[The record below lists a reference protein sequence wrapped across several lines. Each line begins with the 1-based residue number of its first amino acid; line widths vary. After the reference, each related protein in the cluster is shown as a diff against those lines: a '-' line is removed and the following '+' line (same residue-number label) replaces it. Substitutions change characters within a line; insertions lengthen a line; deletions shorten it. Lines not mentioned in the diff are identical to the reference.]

1 MLLHLEDARAACAR
15 HTQHVVSAF
24 RSSAVGGTLVW
35 LLVVV
40 LIGAIDL
47 STGPEYGF
55 GFFYLFAVVP
65 AAWLLGRWPGIAIAI
80 ASGTAW
86 FLADAIERRSTAL
99 GPVLWNAS
107 SRTFLFIAA
116 AVLVDV
122 VHRERERLRAL
133 DRQRSHF
140 QRVLEHELAGP
151 GQVLARGLRALEE
164 KGGATPAELRP
175 LVERAQDLE
184 FLSRDFVSLGQL
196 QSGELWLQHRS
207 VDLREIVEDLRA
219 RATEGGP
226 RIPITLSSGSFR
238 LEGDEA
244 RLRQAI
250 TSLLSEARTAA
261 KASDVSLDLRRD
273 GDRAK
278 LTITGGVGPF
288 LALPPDDQGSVGLEL
303 ARMIIEGHGGRLDHR
318 REAVSRAVR
327 FVVELPVS

>member
-1 MLLHLEDARAACAR
+1 MA
-15 HTQHVVSAF
+15 T
-24 RSSAVGGTLVW
+24 RSGASAVGGTLLW
-35 LLVVV
+35 LLVVL

-55 GFFYLFAVVP
+55 GFFYLVAVVP
-65 AAWLLGRWPGIAIAI
+65 AAWLLGRWPGAAIAL
-80 ASGTAW
+80 ASGIAW
-86 FLADAIERRSTAL
+86 LVADDVERRTTAF
-99 GPVLWNAS
+99 GPILWNAS

-151 GQVLARGLRALEE
+151 GQELARGLRTLAE

-196 QSGELWLQHRS
+196 QSGELWLQHRP
-207 VDLREIVEDLRA
+207 VDLRAIVEDLRA
-219 RATEGGP
+219 RDAEEGP
-226 RIPITLSSGSFR
+226 RIPISLSSGSFNV
-238 LEGDEA
+238 EGDEA

-250 TSLLSEARTAA
+250 TSLLAEARAAA
-261 KASDVSLDLRRD
+261 KASDVSLDLRRES
-273 GDRAK
+273 GRAK

-288 LALPPDDQGSVGLEL
+288 LQLPRGDQGGVSLEL

-318 REAVSRAVR
+318 REAASKAVR
-327 FVVELPVS
+327 FVVELPAS